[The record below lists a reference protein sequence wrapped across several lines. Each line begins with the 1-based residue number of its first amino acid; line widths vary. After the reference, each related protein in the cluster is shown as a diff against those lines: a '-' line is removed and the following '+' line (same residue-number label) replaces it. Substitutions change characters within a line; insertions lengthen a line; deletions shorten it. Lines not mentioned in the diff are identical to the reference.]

1 MPGFKDAVLKNG
13 KEHLELLTDPWIM
26 GHALWVLG
34 YQFVMSTQK
43 VQRELGQYMVKVA
56 VLMGNPDATL
66 HVIWSHRGGGAI
78 EPTPQAFA
86 TLNSLVEEGIHIE
99 AMCLRAE
106 TLAWPKPSNRVP
118 SAAQRLQA
126 YELALKAFNMSEA
139 GPPKPPP
146 QPPRV
151 DGPVAGVP
159 DIHTL
164 VTPAWLLLQRMG
176 GADGKS
182 LPADACPVWE
192 KAVLTGAREYDDPEA
207 CLLAIDPASA
217 MIPVGSVEWIKFA
230 MKAAM
235 AGKPNASLRLGQYY
249 LELHDWYP
257 PNASLRNRD
266 RTGFHWVEVS
276 IAQMVQPPEIQVNA
290 FAMALLLRENGAVK
304 DALRWLDIGA
314 ERIEELAKTRNAEA
328 GECARTKRFFN
339 ECRHED
345 WYAPSSKLPA
355 GWSVEQSYFPDKLLP
370 KARG

>member
-1 MPGFKDAVLKNG
+1 MEYGG
-13 KEHLELLTDPWIM
+13 EHLELLIDPCIM

-34 YQFVMSTQK
+34 YQFVMSKQK
-43 VQRELGQYMVKVA
+43 VQQDLGQYMIKVA

-78 EPTPQAFA
+78 EPTPRAYA
-86 TLNSLVEEGIHIE
+86 TLNFLVEQGIHIE

-118 SAAQRLQA
+118 SAAERLEA
-126 YELALKAFNMSEA
+126 YKLALKAFNMSEA

-151 DGPVAGVP
+151 DGPLAGVP
-159 DIHTL
+159 DMQTL
-164 VTPAWLLLQRMG
+164 VTPAWLVLQRMG

-182 LPADACPVWE
+182 LPADAYPVWE
-192 KAVLTGAREYDDPEA
+192 RAVLTGAREYDDPEA
-207 CLLAIDPASA
+207 CLLAIDPVSA
-217 MIPVGSVEWIKFA
+217 MVPVGSVEWIKFA

-235 AGKPNASLRLGQYY
+235 AGKANASLRLGHYY

-266 RTGFHWVEVS
+266 RTGFQWVEVS

-290 FAMALLLRENGAVK
+290 FAMALLLRENAAVK

-314 ERIEELAKTRNAEA
+314 ERIEELSKTRNVEA
-328 GECARTKRFFN
+328 GECARTKRFFD
-339 ECRHED
+339 ECRRED
-345 WYAPSSKLPA
+345 WYAPSSNLPA